1 MRDNNKRTR
10 KNREMTIV
18 MYFFTVV
25 FLAMICYFFYYVQ
38 IKASTEINSS
48 FNTRQQNLAKKVI
61 RGNIYA
67 ADGTVLAEQAMNSN
81 NEEVR
86 YYPLKEVFAHAVG
99 YDTHGCAG
107 VEHAANIELLTSN
120 SPVNEKLQKE
130 MAGVRN
136 YGDNIYTSFDV
147 NLQKTAYEALG
158 VYKGAIIVMDAR
170 TGKLLAMVSKPD
182 FDPNTVSE
190 NWAEISADKE
200 KSPLVNRATQGLYPP
215 GSTFKIVT
223 LLEYLK
229 EHSDNYADYKFNCKG
244 SITFDDV
251 TVECYH
257 GSVHGSE
264 DLKKSFANSCNS
276 SFANIGMQL
285 DLAKYAETCSNLLF
299 NKELPTDLYYS
310 KSSFTMESS
319 ADTEEIMHTAMGQ
332 GNTLMSPLH
341 MAMIT
346 QAIANDGVMMKPYEI
361 LKKTN
366 YLGTVIES
374 YEPQKIKSIMTENEA
389 KIEQEFMKEVV
400 NTGTGKKLSKLSYTV
415 AGKTG
420 SAEFGTIKGQS
431 HAWFTGYSNT
441 DDPEI
446 VVTVLVEGA
455 GSGSDYAVPM
465 AKRIFDAYY
474 GE

>member
-1 MRDNNKRTR
+1 M
-10 KNREMTIV
+10 
-18 MYFFTVV
+18 
-25 FLAMICYFFYYVQ
+25 CYFFYYVQ
-38 IKASTEINSS
+38 FKAPTEINSS
-48 FNTRQQNLAKKVI
+48 YNMRQQNLAKKVI

-67 ADGTVLAEQAMNSN
+67 ADGSILAEQAMNSD

-86 YYPLKEVFAHAVG
+86 YYPFKEVFAHAVG
-99 YDTHGCAG
+99 YDSHGCAG
-107 VEHAANIELLTSN
+107 VEHAANIDLLTSD

-136 YGDNIYTSFDV
+136 YGDNVYTSYDV
-147 NLQKTAYEALG
+147 NLQETAYEALG
-158 VYKGAIIVMDAR
+158 AYKGAIVVMDAK
-170 TGKLLAMVSKPD
+170 TAKILAMVSKPD
-182 FDPNTVSE
+182 YDPNTVSD
-190 NWAEISADKE
+190 NWASISADTE
-200 KSPLVNRATQGLYPP
+200 DSPLVNRATQGLYPP

-229 EHSDNYADYKFNCKG
+229 EHSDDYQDYRFNCKG

-257 GSVHGSE
+257 GSVHGNL
-264 DLKKSFANSCNS
+264 DLKESFAKSCNS

-285 DLAKYAETCSNLLF
+285 NLKKYANTCNELLF
-299 NKELPTDLYYS
+299 NTDLPTDLYYS
-310 KSSFTMESS
+310 KSSFTLKSG

-346 QAIANDGVMMKPYEI
+346 QAIANNGVMMKPYEI

-374 YEPQKIKSIMTENEA
+374 YEPQKVKSIMTENEA
-389 KIEQEFMKEVV
+389 KIEQEFMEEVV
-400 NTGTGKKLSKLSYTV
+400 NTGTGKKLSKLAYTA

-420 SAEFGTIKGQS
+420 SAEFGNVKGQS
-431 HAWFTGYSNT
+431 HAWFTGYSNIS
-441 DDPEI
+441 DPDI
-446 VVTVLVEGA
+446 VVTVIVEGA